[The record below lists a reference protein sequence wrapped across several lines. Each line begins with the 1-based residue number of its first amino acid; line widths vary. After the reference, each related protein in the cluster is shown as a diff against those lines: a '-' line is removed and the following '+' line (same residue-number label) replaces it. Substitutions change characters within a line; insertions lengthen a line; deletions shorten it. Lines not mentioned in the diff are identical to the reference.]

1 METLLH
7 NGFSCGSDP
16 HPLGGFGPAVFAE
29 NFSNSF
35 TSILLVGGG
44 VHQASPVVCAF
55 LYCQLF
61 QAVSSAS
68 TSAALR
74 QGMLLI
80 PLPHILDALLRLGAS
95 PLTLP
100 FYVTAKKLI
109 ASTRW
114 PPIHAS
120 KCRWLPFEFPV
131 VPTIAIFCP
140 LLTFCPART

>member
-1 METLLH
+1 MWGWKH
-7 NGFSCGSDP
+7 SCTTVFLVALIHILSAGSVQP
-16 HPLGGFGPAVFAE
+16 CLPRI
-29 NFSNSF
+29 FSNSF
-35 TSILLVGGG
+35 TSIFLVGGG

-68 TSAALR
+68 TSAFALALR

-80 PLPHILDALLRLGAS
+80 PLPFILDAQLLLGAS

-114 PPIHAS
+114 PLIHAS

-131 VPTIAIFCP
+131 VPT
-140 LLTFCPART
+140 

>member
-7 NGFSCGSDP
+7 NGFSCSSDP

-35 TSILLVGGG
+35 TSIFLVGGG

-68 TSAALR
+68 TSAFALALR

-80 PLPHILDALLRLGAS
+80 PLPHIQDALLRLGAS

-114 PPIHAS
+114 PLIHAS

-131 VPTIAIFCP
+131 VPT
-140 LLTFCPART
+140 